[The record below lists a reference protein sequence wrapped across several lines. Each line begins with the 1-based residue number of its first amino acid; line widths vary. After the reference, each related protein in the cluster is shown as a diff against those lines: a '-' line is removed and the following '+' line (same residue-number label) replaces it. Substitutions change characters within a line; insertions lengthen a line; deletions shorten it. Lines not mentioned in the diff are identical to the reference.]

1 MSVPCPSLKSDI
13 TKIYQNTAMTKH
25 TGALRKPYLMRRV
38 EFLVTSQ
45 SVSIH
50 GEKEAS
56 SFDTVLRFRLGKPVS
71 LSVVSF
77 KMFPLPSFLSSV
89 PPFFSTFGA

>member
-1 MSVPCPSLKSDI
+1 
-13 TKIYQNTAMTKH
+13 MTEQ
-25 TGALRKPYLMRRV
+25 TGALHRTPYLMRGV

-56 SFDTVLRFRLGKPVS
+56 SFDTVLRFRFGKPVS
-71 LSVVSF
+71 FSFVVSF
-77 KMFPLPSFLSSV
+77 KMLPLSSFLPSV
-89 PPFFSTFGA
+89 PPFLSTFRT